1 MELNFNEIYLIFKDK
16 THGLNINSTN
26 LTHIIRYAME
36 TVEIYNLNGNQKKEM
51 AISLIKKLVSEC
63 DDENIKN
70 LFLQLIENG
79 SVSETMDIIIAASK
93 GELKLNH
100 LIKTGLNCCLTF
112 LQRFKK

>member
-1 MELNFNEIYLIFKDK
+1 MELNQNEIYLIFKDK
-16 THGLNINSTN
+16 TYGLTINSTN

-51 AISLIKKLVSEC
+51 AISLIKQLINDVNQKEK
-63 DDENIKN
+63 DII
-70 LFLQLIENG
+70 LQLIENG
-79 SVSETMDIIIAASK
+79 SVPETIDIIIAASK

-100 LIKTGLNCCLTF
+100 IIRTGLNCCLTF